1 MNLLPTVAA
10 IVLSCALYAQ
20 QTPKPAAP
28 PASSRRAASQSVP
41 DPGVLTDN
49 LYRNPTFGFTYKV
62 RYGWVDRTAQM
73 NQDADAPAKSTVLLS
88 AFERPPDAAG
98 DSINSS
104 VLIAVEPASAYPG
117 LRNAEH
123 YFGPLSELAKTHG
136 LTVINEPYSVPAGA
150 KQVMR
155 GDFSKPL
162 GGLTLYQSSL
172 VMMQNGY
179 VISFNFIAGSEDEVD
194 QLVEALSFAK
204 SPGAPR

>member
-1 MNLLPTVAA
+1 MNLLPAAAA
-10 IVLSCALYAQ
+10 ILLTSALQAQ
-20 QTPKPAAP
+20 QVPRPSTSS
-28 PASSRRAASQSVP
+28 ASSRRASSQSVP
-41 DPGVLTDN
+41 DPGLLADN
-49 LYRNPTFGFTYKV
+49 LYRNPTFGFTYKI

-73 NQDADAPAKSTVLLS
+73 NQAADAPATSTVLLS

-136 LTVINEPYSVPAGA
+136 LTVINEPYSVPAGT

-155 GDFSKPL
+155 GDFSKPI
-162 GGLTLYQSSL
+162 GSLTMYQSSL

-194 QLVEALSFAK
+194 QLVESLAFGK
-204 SPGAPR
+204 SPAAPR